1 MMVMKCQS
9 MTMSHSECQAFLFAV
24 LTYKLYCLLFTKLS
38 ESDTDLFNWSKWTYN
53 NVNIIMQAF
62 LFLSLSFSRRFSH
75 RVDSAVAWMRAVK
88 AHLLSPAWP
97 RASSSPRSQILKIRI
112 WQAAFH
118 SASFLF
124 KAFGELLHKMYH
136 CNAGTV
142 WCQWPLVK
150 REHPSTNGQYNIT
163 DLSLSSALK

>member
-1 MMVMKCQS
+1 MPVYDNEPKWMPN
-9 MTMSHSECQAFLFAV
+9 FLFAL
-24 LTYKLYCLLFTKLS
+24 LTYKLYCLLFAKLS

-75 RVDSAVAWMRAVK
+75 RVDSAVAWMQAVFRHTCY
-88 AHLLSPAWP
+88 HLLGPEK
-97 RASSSPRSQILKIRI
+97 RSSPRSQILKIRI

-142 WCQWPLVK
+142 WCPGPLVEGGASINK
-150 REHPSTNGQYNIT
+150 CQYNIT